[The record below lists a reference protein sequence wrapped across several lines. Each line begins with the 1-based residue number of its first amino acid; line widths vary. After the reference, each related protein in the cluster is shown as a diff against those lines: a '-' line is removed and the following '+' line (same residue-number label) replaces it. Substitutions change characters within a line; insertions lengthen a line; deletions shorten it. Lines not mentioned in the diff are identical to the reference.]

1 MGNKCS
7 TFFKR
12 CPCFGG
18 ENKDEETEPLLKPES
33 SVARSAFKKPKSVR
47 SILGTPSPRTWSS
60 CTDIS
65 APIITPSSTNSLQSL
80 NNASRSRSSSP
91 LLVSPHHGA
100 KKPNQQ
106 PGVASADVTL
116 TKQGHSLDNANTL
129 DTVAKEVLVSHTQS
143 FRPLN
148 NSTAYQDTDDTSAL
162 YIRPSLSSTSTF
174 ESQDYDNISL
184 LSSSSDADVPTK
196 RHRTAMELLQTE
208 TTYLRNLNTILKV
221 YKEPLQKA
229 ADEGKPLLAPE
240 DIRNAFGGIDD
251 IAKLHACIHQ
261 DLSEMIDN
269 WEEDC
274 CIAHIFTKY
283 REQLLKVYP
292 PYVNYFDMGKEI
304 LMKQEKANPELG
316 EFFLACFHEPQSLK
330 QPLNALLIRPVQR
343 LPSISLLI
351 NDLHKRTDDGL
362 KDKTELEEAKKVLK
376 QVLSHINED
385 KRKTEGKMK
394 IFDIVYEVDGCP
406 VEVVSSNRL
415 FVSRVDVATLTDGLY
430 RSGERLALYL
440 LTDVLEVAKWRNR
453 SHGKSA
459 PLLKHIQ
466 LLPLSNIISIWDVQD
481 NDECKN
487 LFAVKYKSQG
497 NAIIDGSVNGQEEK
511 LSVLQLL
518 DDRTFKSKWL
528 KALTAQ
534 IAEVKQEK
542 VESVMKQ
549 VEPMELAGH
558 VKKGSK
564 ILKKLTRVKPKA
576 E

>member
-1 MGNKCS
+1 MRITQMETAIGLLAGCSLFLHLCTAGNFIPPTEVGFIGS
-7 TFFKR
+7 L
-12 CPCFGG
+12 FGYLHSIC
-18 ENKDEETEPLLKPES
+18 NLI
-33 SVARSAFKKPKSVR
+33 AR
-47 SILGTPSPRTWSS
+47 
-60 CTDIS
+60 
-65 APIITPSSTNSLQSL
+65 
-80 NNASRSRSSSP
+80 
-91 LLVSPHHGA
+91 
-100 KKPNQQ
+100 
-106 PGVASADVTL
+106 
-116 TKQGHSLDNANTL
+116 
-129 DTVAKEVLVSHTQS
+129 
-143 FRPLN
+143 
-148 NSTAYQDTDDTSAL
+148 
-162 YIRPSLSSTSTF
+162 
-174 ESQDYDNISL
+174 ISL
-184 LSSSSDADVPTK
+184 LSGVLLIIVEAKFPSMVSSYTHVQQHLLPKYLSKMLIASLLFTAVRLIIPGPVTYFSKLYKLCILTNLISAGLAVLNANSYSHSSSVSVRWRPKSTDVKKPEIKRSSSSDADVPTK